1 MASSAPIILES
12 IAVLEKELAR
22 LKSALADSGVPVPS
36 GKTKKAKAPRNPDA
50 PPPKANAFFD
60 FLNGR
65 VRPVLKEHKADMKL
79 AGTVAPAFAK
89 HLLSLNP
96 EDKEAT
102 YALETDA
109 ILAAFDAWATPENLA
124 APPRKAKDSDSASES
139 ASVAGSEAAPAK
151 PKRVLSEEQ
160 KAKMKAG
167 REAAKA
173 KKEAEAQAAKAA
185 QSADSEEAAAPVT
198 AAAAVAAVA
207 APKKVFAKKEVKKT
221 WTLAQLQNWDEGFFE
236 GDCYGVNERGDVIN
250 GDGEFQG
257 HWDGKTLDR
266 KAPLPAD
273 WALVMG

>member
-1 MASSAPIILES
+1 ML
-12 IAVLEKELAR
+12 
-22 LKSALADSGVPVPS
+22 
-36 GKTKKAKAPRNPDA
+36 
-50 PPPKANAFFD
+50 
-60 FLNGR
+60 
-65 VRPVLKEHKADMKL
+65 
-79 AGTVAPAFAK
+79 
-89 HLLSLNP
+89 
-96 EDKEAT
+96 
-102 YALETDA
+102 TD
-109 ILAAFDAWATPENLA
+109 
-124 APPRKAKDSDSASES
+124 
-139 ASVAGSEAAPAK
+139 
-151 PKRVLSEEQ
+151 EQ

-173 KKEAEAQAAKAA
+173 KKEAEK
-185 QSADSEEAAAPVT
+185 EAAAPVT

>member
-1 MASSAPIILES
+1 MASTAPILES

-22 LKSALADSGVPVPS
+22 LKTALAESGVPVPS
-36 GKTKKAKAPRNPDA
+36 GKTKKTKAPRDPDA

-79 AGTVAPAFAK
+79 AGTVAPAFAS
-89 HLLSLNP
+89 HLRTLNP
-96 EDKEAT
+96 DDKEAV
-102 YALETDA
+102 YAMETEA

-124 APPRKAKDSDSASES
+124 APPRKAKDSGSDAG
-139 ASVAGSEAAPAK
+139 SVASKEEAEPK

-173 KKEAEAQAAKAA
+173 KKDAMKETVEATAKAH
-185 QSADSEEAAAPVT
+185 
-198 AAAAVAAVA
+198 AAAVAEAVA
-207 APKKVFAKKEVKKT
+207 LVAEAEAAVAPKPKFAKKEVKARA
-221 WTLAQLQNWDEGFFE
+221 WTLAELQDWDEGFFE
-236 GDCYGVNERGDVIN
+236 GEAYGVNKRGDVIN

-257 HWDGKTLDR
+257 HWDGKTLNR

-273 WALVMG
+273 WDLVMG

>member
-1 MASSAPIILES
+1 MASTAPILES

-22 LKSALADSGVPVPS
+22 LKTALAESGVPVPS
-36 GKTKKAKAPRNPDA
+36 GKTKKTKAPRDPDA

-79 AGTVAPAFAK
+79 AGTVAPAFAS
-89 HLLSLNP
+89 HLRTLNP
-96 EDKEAT
+96 DDKEAV
-102 YALETDA
+102 YAMETEA

-124 APPRKAKDSDSASES
+124 APPRKAKDSDSEGG
-139 ASVAGSEAAPAK
+139 SVAGSEGKADK

-173 KKEAEAQAAKAA
+173 AK
-185 QSADSEEAAAPVT
+185 T
-198 AAAAVAAVA
+198 AAAAAADAAMPVPRA
-207 APKKVFAKKEVKKT
+207 PQEAMLERLASLPPVPISAPKPKFAKKEVKAKA
-221 WTLAQLQNWDEGFFE
+221 WTLAELQDWDEVTIDGE
-236 GDCYGVNERGDVIN
+236 CYGVNKRGDCIN
-250 GDGEFQG
+250 GDGAFLG
-257 HWDGKTLDR
+257 HYDGKVLNR
-266 KAPLPAD
+266 SAPLPAD

>member
-1 MASSAPIILES
+1 MASSAPILES

-36 GKTKKAKAPRNPDA
+36 GKTKKAKKERDPDA

-65 VRPVLKEHKADMKL
+65 VRPVLKEHKAEMKL

-139 ASVAGSEAAPAK
+139 ASVAGSEAK
-151 PKRVLSEEQ
+151 PEKVKRVLSEEQ

-173 KKEAEAQAAKAA
+173 AKAA
-185 QSADSEEAAAPVT
+185 AAAAAEPVT
-198 AAAAVAAVA
+198 AAVAAVA

-221 WTLAQLQNWDEGFFE
+221 WTLAELQDWDEVEIE
-236 GDCYGVNERGDVIN
+236 GETYGVNKRGDVIN
-250 GDGEFQG
+250 GDGEFKG
-257 HWDGKTLDR
+257 HWDGKAL
-266 KAPLPAD
+266 KEAALPAD

>member
-1 MASSAPIILES
+1 MASSAPILES

-22 LKSALADSGVPVPS
+22 LKSALVESGSVGVPVPS
-36 GKTKKAKAPRNPDA
+36 GKTKKAKKERDPDA

-65 VRPVLKEHKADMKL
+65 VRPLLKEHKADMKL

-109 ILAAFDAWATPENLA
+109 IVAAFDAWATPENLA
-124 APPRKAKDSDSASES
+124 APPRKAKDSDSASDTS
-139 ASVAGSEAAPAK
+139 SVRGGEGGQTAPPEK

-173 KKEAEAQAAKAA
+173 KKDAEKAA
-185 QSADSEEAAAPVT
+185 SAAETAPV
-198 AAAAVAAVA
+198 AEAVAAVA
-207 APKKVFAKKEVKKT
+207 APKKAFAKKEAKKEKA
-221 WTLAQLQNWDEGFFE
+221 WTLAELQDWDEVEIE
-236 GDCYGVNERGDVIN
+236 GETYGVNKRGDVIN
-250 GDGEFQG
+250 GDGEFKG
-257 HWDGKTLDR
+257 HWDGKTL
-266 KAPLPAD
+266 KEAALPAD